1 MKLSLAVMSFTGLQS
16 FKTWRAVA
24 FQKCVTRQTCLLD
37 WISKPT
43 ANSLQQVLNLETKKN
58 KHHMMEVKV

>member
-1 MKLSLAVMSFTGLQS
+1 MSFTGLQS

-24 FQKCVTRQTCLLD
+24 FQKCVTQQTCLLD

>member
-1 MKLSLAVMSFTGLQS
+1 MSFTGLQS

-43 ANSLQQVLNLETKKN
+43 ANSLQQVLNLETKKTSII
-58 KHHMMEVKV
+58 